1 MQKCAAAFLL
11 HITFCV
17 LTCQIFST
25 EQLNAVL
32 IGTRNGGSF
41 AVKGQ
46 GRKVIGK
53 AAVLAAEDTG
63 DAAVLPQPA
72 NRETD
77 RASTVTIPRNFFI
90 IRMENPLQRNR
101 LILQLASTNHKQ
113 ILLEQAVFYKN
124 QTDKIYPI
132 GRIFR
137 YCVGVMPRD
146 WRNAEENLFG
156 FS

>member
-1 MQKCAAAFLL
+1 MAFLL

-32 IGTRNGGSF
+32 IGTRNGGSS

-72 NRETD
+72 GRETD
-77 RASTVTIPRNFFI
+77 RASTVTIPRIFSSY
-90 IRMENPLQRNR
+90 
-101 LILQLASTNHKQ
+101 AW
-113 ILLEQAVFYKN
+113 
-124 QTDKIYPI
+124 KIPSRKI
-132 GRIFR
+132 
-137 YCVGVMPRD
+137 V
-146 WRNAEENLFG
+146 
-156 FS
+156 